1 MNSNHS
7 PLVFVCT
14 MYVLNAP
21 CIAIKR
27 KDRNREKEVKK
38 KKKSK
43 KRKLWD
49 SIMSWL
55 NVNLLPELTILSM
68 VDRKVLNLQS
78 DQ

>member
-38 KKKSK
+38 KKKK
-43 KRKLWD
+43 EKEEALRLD
-49 SIMSWL
+49 Y
-55 NVNLLPELTILSM
+55 ELI
-68 VDRKVLNLQS
+68 KC
-78 DQ
+78 

>member
-1 MNSNHS
+1 MNSNPS

-38 KKKSK
+38 KKKEK
-43 KRKLWD
+43 EEALRFD
-49 SIMSWL
+49 Y
-55 NVNLLPELTILSM
+55 ELI
-68 VDRKVLNLQS
+68 KC
-78 DQ
+78 

>member
-14 MYVLNAP
+14 MCVLNAP

-38 KKKSK
+38 KKKK
-43 KRKLWD
+43 EKEEALRLD
-49 SIMSWL
+49 Y
-55 NVNLLPELTILSM
+55 ELI
-68 VDRKVLNLQS
+68 KC
-78 DQ
+78 